1 MSGAVVAVARVSG
14 STDGKRDERLY
25 ALGQAIVARRRELGM
40 SQEALADA
48 SGVNRSHMDEVE
60 RGKRNIT
67 TLNVLRLASAL
78 GTTASALFAAACL

>member
-1 MSGAVVAVARVSG
+1 VTRVSG
-14 STDGKRDERLY
+14 QAGGERDERLY

-48 SGVNRSHMDEVE
+48 SGVNRSHMGEVE

-67 TLNVLRLASAL
+67 TLNVLRLANAL
-78 GTTASALFAAACL
+78 DTTAAALFDTAGL

>member
-1 MSGAVVAVARVSG
+1 MARVSG
-14 STDGKRDERLY
+14 KAGGERDERLY
-25 ALGQAIVARRRELGM
+25 ALGQAIVARRRELKM

-48 SGVNRSHMDEVE
+48 SGLNRSHMGEVE

-78 GTTASALFAAACL
+78 DTTAARLLAAADL

>member
-1 MSGAVVAVARVSG
+1 MARVSG
-14 STDGKRDERLY
+14 SNEGKRDERLY

-48 SGVNRSHMDEVE
+48 SGVNRSHMGEVE

-67 TLNVLRLASAL
+67 TLNVLRLATAL
-78 GTTASALFAAACL
+78 DTTASALFAAAQL